1 MSTLQ
6 VANIWFESTEQY
18 IEPVF
23 EIPVVKPTLKE
34 LQTQLENIKLQITAL
49 ANTSS

>member
-6 VANIWFESTEQY
+6 VANVWFESTANNRIQY
-18 IEPVF
+18 GGTN
-23 EIPVVKPTLKE
+23 TL
-34 LQTQLENIKLQITAL
+34 NIKLQITAL